1 MATDDVIF
9 PRGNGNDDGE
19 LIPRKETPQP
29 TKEKGPLN
37 D

>member
-1 MATDDVIF
+1 MKTFLDSDII
-9 PRGNGNDDGE
+9 PRGNEDPDI
-19 LIPRKETPQP
+19 LPKKETPQP

>member
-1 MATDDVIF
+1 MKPTDAII
-9 PRGNGNDDGE
+9 PERNEKIPGE
-19 LIPRKETPQP
+19 LLPKRETPQP